1 MAGRGIPGMADLQ
14 RFLRSR
20 TLPFQPSTPHLYP
33 LNQCFALL
41 KRAVRKLLPAII
53 KLMIAVLRS

>member
-20 TLPFQPSTPHLYP
+20 TLPFQPSTPHLYQ
-33 LNQCFALL
+33 LNL
-41 KRAVRKLLPAII
+41 
-53 KLMIAVLRS
+53 VLRALEARSA